1 MSTQKPIY
9 FLYQSK
15 NNTTGLAD
23 VKAQIYFN
31 GVAKAVGA
39 SAIALT
45 ELDATNAP
53 GVYQLFL
60 SAANLTS
67 WGVAAGQE
75 NAIEVVINSAS
86 KSAEAFAKTEATVAN
101 LDDIDSHLTSQD
113 TAIAAVKSDTA
124 AIKVDLESGS
134 ASLQTILTAV
144 QAIQNN
150 AGFSVPVPATMLKPA
165 SGSNS
170 YRIPFTVYNE
180 KNLLLDPDSN
190 SIVVT
195 LVNQAGA
202 DRSSYL
208 TGVSGTS
215 APAVRDSQGQYH
227 IDVAIPSTASQEE
240 LIFGFAYSISSAAT
254 ARRAVSEIIT
264 DVQADGFALQST
276 LLDVQTRTTDVQTKV
291 NDATYGLAAAN
302 TLQGLIKTQT
312 DKIGDATFGLSAI
325 KTAVVANLTEI
336 TSNVEGS
343 GFVSSSDSLHAI
355 SAFLAANVYTGGRA
369 V

>member
-1 MSTQKPIY
+1 MSVQKPIY

-31 GVAKAVGA
+31 GTAKAVGA

-53 GVYQLFL
+53 GIYQLVL
-60 SAANLTS
+60 TAANLTS

-86 KSAEAFAKTEATVAN
+86 KSAEAFAKVEATVAN
-101 LDDIDSHLTSQD
+101 LDDIDTHLTSQD
-113 TAIAAVKSDTA
+113 TAIASVKSDTA
-124 AIKVDLESGS
+124 AIKTDLETG
-134 ASLQTILTAV
+134 ASSLATILTAV

-150 AGFSVPVPATMLKPA
+150 AGFSVPVPATLLKPA

-180 KNLLLDPDSN
+180 KNALLDPDSN
-190 SIVVT
+190 TITVT

-202 DRSSYL
+202 DRSTYL
-208 TGVSGTS
+208 TGASGGS
-215 APAVRDSQGQYH
+215 APAVRDSAGQYH

-240 LIFGFAYSISSAAT
+240 LLFSFAYSIGGAAT
-254 ARRAVSEIIT
+254 ARKATTEIIT
-264 DVQADGFALQST
+264 DVQADGFALQTT
-276 LLDVQTRTTDVQTKV
+276 LLDVQTKVTDIQTQV
-291 NDATYGLAAAN
+291 DSATYGLAAAN

-312 DKIGDATFGLSAI
+312 DKIGDATIGLSAI
-325 KTAVVANLTEI
+325 KTAVNGVLTEVQ
-336 TSNVEGS
+336 SNVEGT
-343 GFVSSSDSLHAI
+343 GFITATDSLHAI
-355 SAFLAANVYTGGRA
+355 SAFLLANVYSGCRA

>member
-1 MSTQKPIY
+1 MSAQKPIY

-15 NNTTGLAD
+15 NSTTGLAD
-23 VKAQIYFN
+23 VKAQVYFN
-31 GVAKAVGA
+31 GVAKAVAG

-45 ELDATNAP
+45 ELDSTNAP
-53 GVYQLFL
+53 GIYQLFI
-60 SAANLTS
+60 SAALLTT
-67 WGVAAGQE
+67 WGVTAGQE
-75 NAIEVVINSAS
+75 NALEVVINSAS
-86 KSAEAFAKTEATVAN
+86 KPAEAFAKSELTVAN
-101 LDDIDSHLTSQD
+101 FDDIDTHLTTQD

-124 AIKVDLESGS
+124 AIKTDLETG
-134 ASLQTILTAV
+134 ASSLSTILTAV

-150 AGFSVPVPATMLKPA
+150 AGFAAPVPATLIKPS

-170 YRIPFTVYNE
+170 YRLPLNIYNE
-180 KNLLLDPDSN
+180 KNGLVDPDSN
-190 SIVVT
+190 AIVTT

-208 TGVSGTS
+208 TGASGGS
-215 APAVRDSQGQYH
+215 APAVRDSLGQYH
-227 IDVAIPSTASQEE
+227 IDLAVPSTAAQEE
-240 LIFGFAYSISSAAT
+240 LIFSFAYSISGAAT
-254 ARRAVSEIIT
+254 ARKTVTEIIS
-264 DVQADGFALQST
+264 DVQADGFALQTT

-312 DKIGDATFGLSAI
+312 DKIGDATIGLSAI
-325 KTAVVANLTEI
+325 KAAVVANGLEV

-343 GFVSSSDSLHAI
+343 GFVSGTDSLHAI
-355 SAFLAANVYTGGRA
+355 SAYLQANLFQGGKA